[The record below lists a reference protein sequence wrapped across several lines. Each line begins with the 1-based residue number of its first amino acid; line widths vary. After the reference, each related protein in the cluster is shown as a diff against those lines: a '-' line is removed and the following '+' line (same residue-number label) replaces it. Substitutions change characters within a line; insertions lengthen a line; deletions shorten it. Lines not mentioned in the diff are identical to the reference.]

1 MKSLDIEKKSKTQT
15 ASKLAAAELLADTN
29 RPLDQTELLCAEQ
42 SSELESTTQNNS
54 EAKANESIQDDVL
67 AVKNSLET
75 GKLSKLLIEVRI
87 IH

>member
-15 ASKLAAAELLADTN
+15 ASKLAAAELLADINT
-29 RPLDQTELLCAEQ
+29 PLDETELLFAEQ
-42 SSELESTTQNNS
+42 SSKLENTSQKNS
-54 EAKANESIQDDVL
+54 EVKANESIQDDVL

-75 GKLSKLLIEVRI
+75 GQLSKLLIEVRI